1 MRGLQTKGRN
11 KLHITKVPVAIK
23 KHICKHRHE
32 YGYGKIQITGLI
44 TQETRFYTK
53 TPNDLQN
60 VWLQDLKKQTVF
72 MVLVILFPFGAVCKY
87 LSLHSPPSCF
97 FISRVRLSC
106 NKLASP
112 PGKSCQKVSL
122 IASSVL
128 SPFPL
133 TCSALYQFA
142 KCIKASKLIYIILC
156 LF

>member
-44 TQETRFYTK
+44 AQETRFYTK

-97 FISRVRLSC
+97 FHLEGTTVLQQVGFTSWKELS
-106 NKLASP
+106 
-112 PGKSCQKVSL
+112 KSFSNCFQQSFSFSLNMFCPIPVCQMN
-122 IASSVL
+122 
-128 SPFPL
+128 
-133 TCSALYQFA
+133 
-142 KCIKASKLIYIILC
+142 
-156 LF
+156 